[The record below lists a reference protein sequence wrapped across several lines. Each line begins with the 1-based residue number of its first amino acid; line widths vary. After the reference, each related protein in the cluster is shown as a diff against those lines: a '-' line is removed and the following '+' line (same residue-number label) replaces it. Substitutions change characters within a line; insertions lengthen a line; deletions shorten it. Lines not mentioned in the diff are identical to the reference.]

1 MLGILAL
8 IFGISSPG
16 FGAEVFGVIAILL
29 SLIGSGFAI
38 STLSIIFVVIGV
50 LLLLV
55 ELFVTPGFGI
65 IGIGGMICLIIGSIF
80 LVPSYPNGEWL
91 ISMDYIENALIV
103 LLVIVGLLAIFF
115 AFLLYKV
122 VQIRN
127 KKKAIGTFKGE
138 QAVTV
143 DRITPEIKG
152 YVRYKGEL
160 WQARSTVYIEPN
172 TKVLILQK
180 DESTLI
186 VKPLEE

>member
-1 MLGILAL
+1 
-8 IFGISSPG
+8 
-16 FGAEVFGVIAILL
+16 
-29 SLIGSGFAI
+29 
-38 STLSIIFVVIGV
+38 
-50 LLLLV
+50 
-55 ELFVTPGFGI
+55 
-65 IGIGGMICLIIGSIF
+65 
-80 LVPSYPNGEWL
+80 
-91 ISMDYIENALIV
+91 MDYIENALIV

-122 VQIRN
+122 VKIRN
-127 KKKAIGTFKGE
+127 KKKAIGTFEGE